1 VGLERANAGFY
12 CNKQVDADLATAKD
26 AADDATYLK
35 ALADAQK
42 ILSVDDPASIYY
54 LQPKWT
60 TVLRHDIEG
69 FVFNPIYQGTYDF
82 YRLRRTG

>member
-1 VGLERANAGFY
+1 MS
-12 CNKQVDADLATAKD
+12 
-26 AADDATYLK
+26 

-54 LQPKWT
+54 MQPKWT
-60 TVLRHDIEG
+60 TILRKDIDG

-82 YRLRRTG
+82 YQLRRKT